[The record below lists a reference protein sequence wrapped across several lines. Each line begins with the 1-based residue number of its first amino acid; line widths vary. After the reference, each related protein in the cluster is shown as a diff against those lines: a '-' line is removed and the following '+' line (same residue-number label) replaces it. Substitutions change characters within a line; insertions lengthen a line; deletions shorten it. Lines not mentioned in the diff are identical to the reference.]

1 MSVFALLYSI
11 YGEKNMTVE
20 QLSEILS
27 GHENTTLV
35 VVFDVET
42 EKTYT
47 ISSVT
52 TDDKGNLVINCDW

>member
-1 MSVFALLYSI
+1 M
-11 YGEKNMTVE
+11 EKKNMTVE

>member
-1 MSVFALLYSI
+1 MSVSALLYSI

-27 GHENTTLV
+27 GHENATLV

-42 EKTYT
+42 EKTYA

-52 TDDKGNLVINCDW
+52 TDDKGNVVINCDW